1 MSHERTSPPVF
12 TGAELALADMLA
24 AVIEDLIA
32 HEAYSLDG
40 FERTSAALRDRYESS
55 RLRSSVAMIEYLRRQ
70 VSRPQGCDDVV
81 RLQPFACATQK
92 GSN

>member
-1 MSHERTSPPVF
+1 MKTDNTSPPVF

-32 HEAYSLDG
+32 QQSYSRAE
-40 FERTSAALRDRYESS
+40 FERTSAALRDRYESN

-70 VSRPQGCDDVV
+70 VSHPHRHDDVV
-81 RLQPFACATQK
+81 RLQRFEHVRAKDT
-92 GSN
+92 N